1 MAMGRSHPLPFE
13 GVCGFRL
20 VSDPCRG
27 DETRSI
33 PELNGGK
40 LLNFIFLN
48 LPEPGY
54 PLFSNAL
61 SISHKMEMCAKV
73 RRCESP
79 FNPVFL
85 TKADQRRRTGR
96 TRPCLRI
103 FKSYFWKFRL
113 HNTHKLYCNQHAMFT
128 LISHYKS
135 IEYVWSSKII
145 PRRDRRPPPPPPYIL
160 SPPPPS
166 FYTGF
171 LLNIMI

>member
-1 MAMGRSHPLPFE
+1 MFVGEKDKNFCCSIYSAFLPLLKMKSCNFMAMGRSHPLPFE

-20 VSDPCRG
+20 VSDPCKG

-54 PLFSNAL
+54 PLFSNTL

-96 TRPCLRI
+96 APPCLKI
-103 FKSYFWKFRL
+103 FKNLFLK
-113 HNTHKLYCNQHAMFT
+113 
-128 LISHYKS
+128 IST
-135 IEYVWSSKII
+135 V
-145 PRRDRRPPPPPPYIL
+145 
-160 SPPPPS
+160 
-166 FYTGF
+166 
-171 LLNIMI
+171 